1 MALGNDLRIEYPIW
15 QTIQNNSPSAA
26 TFGAVMIWITWLVN
40 NFAIFIFGL
49 NFLVSLI
56 SQGYEEALY
65 YSRLEQYV
73 YRCEK
78 VIEAT
83 VLTKMMKQ
91 GRTLQTFSI
100 SIANSSESQSW
111 PGVVKSIKNY
121 ILDQNISLKSS
132 LFGKIE
138 DVEKSVSKKTTQ
150 IHSEIKEMR
159 QQLTYVNE
167 GLSQKLEVLAEGFKG
182 INKLIAEANT
192 KGESVG
198 WGSFAK
204 KGSVIERPSLKKQTS
219 AG

>member
-1 MALGNDLRIEYPIW
+1 MGNDLRMEYPIW
-15 QTIQNNSPSAA
+15 ETIENNTPGASRFAA
-26 TFGAVMIWITWLVN
+26 ALIWATWLVN

-73 YRCEK
+73 YRCNK

-83 VLTKMMKQ
+83 VLTKMLKQ

-121 ILDQNISLKSS
+121 ILDQNISLKTS
-132 LFGKIE
+132 LFSKIE
-138 DVEKSVSKKTTQ
+138 NVENSVNKKTTQ

-159 QQLTYVNE
+159 QQLTYVHE

-182 INKLIAEANT
+182 ISKLVTEASTRND
-192 KGESVG
+192 
-198 WGSFAK
+198 
-204 KGSVIERPSLKKQTS
+204 
-219 AG
+219 AGG